1 MTADTTRVT
10 VRILDRE
17 YQIGCPPDEKPALL
31 EAASLLNRKMQ
42 EIRKSGSV
50 IGLDRIAVMAA
61 LNLAHE
67 FLQSDA
73 SSKSI
78 ADDVTRRLQRMHDK
92 VELTLVEDRSA
103 S

>member
-92 VELTLVEDRSA
+92 VELTLLEDRNA